1 MVTGASKIA
10 PKSPF
15 GCTAQEAEFAKLRDL
30 VAKLNRS
37 QTAGAKLS
45 DLVARLDRSQTASAK
60 LSDLVAKLDRSQ
72 TAGAKLRDATAFPSL
87 GVAKVMQDLQK
98 QNFALKQAMGSGL
111 YEPYFKDN
119 IFLPTLAHPPREI
132 PYIDNE
138 REIEDAEKK
147 TSSKE
152 ERVKQGLQDD
162 IAEFC
167 NLASVKKVVLP
178 FRIIGGFLFLCWIR
192 VTSKK

>member
-15 GCTAQEAEFAKLRDL
+15 RCTAQEAEFAKLRDL

-45 DLVARLDRSQTASAK
+45 DLVARLGRSQTASAK
-60 LSDLVAKLDRSQ
+60 LSDLVAKLNRSQ
-72 TAGAKLRDATAFPSL
+72 TVGAKLRDAMAFHSPEIVKL
-87 GVAKVMQDLQK
+87 TEALQEQDL
-98 QNFALKQAMGSGL
+98 AHRQAMKGL
-111 YEPYFKDN
+111 FFEPYFKDN
-119 IFLPTLAHPPREI
+119 FRLSTLAHPPREI

-138 REIEDAEKK
+138 GEIEDVEKK

-192 VTSKK
+192 MTSKK